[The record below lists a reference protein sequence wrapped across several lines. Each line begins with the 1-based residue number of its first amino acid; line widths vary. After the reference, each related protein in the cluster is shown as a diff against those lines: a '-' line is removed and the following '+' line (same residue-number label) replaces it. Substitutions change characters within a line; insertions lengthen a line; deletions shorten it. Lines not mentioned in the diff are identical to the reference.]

1 MGIKLTQLI
10 RNDIILEDKQQLIDK
25 KIQKEIDELG
35 EVMNQIRVLKKKL
48 SPLQKKYG
56 ELVDVILPVIDELG
70 SETFKTKS
78 YVFKITKQGYERQTY
93 SYKEGFLNGLDK
105 VNENTK
111 RVLKS
116 ILEETMKLTRINPSF
131 SVNPV
136 ESVGGTLKK
145 WYNKFKG
152 LVKRL
157 TKNIRG
163 VKDGNKI
170 LKRLV

>member
-25 KIQKEIDELG
+25 KIKKEIDELG
-35 EVMNQIRVLKKKL
+35 MVINQIKVLKKKL
-48 SPLQKKYG
+48 DPLQKRYG
-56 ELVDVILPVIDELG
+56 ELVDVILPVVDELG

-116 ILEETMKLTRINPSF
+116 ILEETMKLTKINPSF

-136 ESVGGTLKK
+136 EGVGDTLKK

-163 VKDGNKI
+163 VKDGNKM
-170 LKRLV
+170 LKRLI

>member
-25 KIQKEIDELG
+25 KIKREIDELG

-48 SPLQKKYG
+48 SPLQKRYG
-56 ELVDVILPVIDELG
+56 ELVDVILPVVDELG

-116 ILEETMKLTRINPSF
+116 ILEETMKLTKINPSF

-163 VKDGNKI
+163 VKDGNKM
-170 LKRLV
+170 LKRLI

>member
-25 KIQKEIDELG
+25 KIKKEIDELG

-48 SPLQKKYG
+48 SPLQKRYG
-56 ELVDVILPVIDELG
+56 ELVDVILPVVDELG

-78 YVFKITKQGYERQTY
+78 YVFKIIKQGYERQTY

-116 ILEETMKLTRINPSF
+116 ILEETMKLTKINPSF

-136 ESVGGTLKK
+136 EGVGDTLKK
-145 WYNKFKG
+145 WYNKFKQ
-152 LVKRL
+152 LVRKL

-163 VKDGNKI
+163 VKDGNKM
-170 LKRLV
+170 LKRLI

>member
-25 KIQKEIDELG
+25 KIKKEIDELG
-35 EVMNQIRVLKKKL
+35 MVMNQIKVLKKKL
-48 SPLQKKYG
+48 DPLQKRYG
-56 ELVDVILPVIDELG
+56 ELVDVILPVVDELD
-70 SETFKTKS
+70 SETFKTKN

-116 ILEETMKLTRINPSF
+116 ILEETMRLTKIKPSF

-145 WYNKFKG
+145 WYNKFKQI
-152 LVKRL
+152 VRKL

-163 VKDGNKI
+163 VKDGNKM
-170 LKRLV
+170 LKRLI

>member
-1 MGIKLTQLI
+1 MGIKLSELI
-10 RNDIILEDKQQLIDK
+10 RDDIILEDKQQLIDK

-35 EVMNQIRVLKKKL
+35 EVINQIRVLKKKL
-48 SPLQKKYG
+48 NPLQKRYG

-70 SETFKTKS
+70 SETFKTKN
-78 YVFKITKQGYERQTY
+78 YVFRILKQGYERKTF

-111 RVLKS
+111 RILKE
-116 ILEETMKLTRINPSF
+116 ILDETMKLTKIKPSF

-163 VKDGNKI
+163 IKDGNKI